1 MTEVTDNEKA
11 MSGKSK
17 SDVPKALMRAF
28 ALVSPLLLIAPA
40 AGCSDKVSDSPN
52 ISYGESETNPGAIS
66 DNANSGFIADQKAG
80 QSIRFAVTH
89 VEAATNKTTEFIPG
103 NNWDYLDDLVYDSIR
118 LTASS
123 NSEKPLQG
131 VNWRAMWASPY
142 VGGNVS
148 DYVSITKLTSDGLTA
163 QVNIVKPFANEILLT
178 AVSAENENVTG
189 SASLK
194 YVRRVSDLL
203 PRIGAENGTDDYIN
217 FDSENAFVFSCSAI
231 MSAGTL
237 SPAVTY
243 KYYAKFTSAFSDNA
257 DNYIEIN
264 RSMTGAEWLAFLTEH
279 AKDGSAI
286 DELLASENG
295 NDGRVSLYCTATVS
309 YGGKAYQFITSE
321 PIIPRFGMTEELIT
335 SVTELSLTD
344 VNGSTS
350 EIEISGG
357 TGEYTI
363 EVSES
368 LRDSVTATLNGNVL
382 TLAYHYTEEVSG
394 TIKITSGDQ
403 TVTITVEL
411 KNPDVVCLTGDTL
424 ITLANGSAKRID
436 QIEYTDKI
444 LAIDP
449 ETGEFCSTSVTYT
462 DAKIN
467 KSYNHYDRFEF
478 DDGTVVTVVHRHR
491 FYNVEDQRMI
501 HLDAFSLGDR
511 AYKIDGTCP
520 RLISAIEHYEEKET
534 MHYTIFTEK
543 QNYFANG
550 LLSGNRF
557 TKNIAKGVN

>member
-1 MTEVTDNEKA
+1 M
-11 MSGKSK
+11 
-17 SDVPKALMRAF
+17 
-28 ALVSPLLLIAPA
+28 
-40 AGCSDKVSDSPN
+40 
-52 ISYGESETNPGAIS
+52 
-66 DNANSGFIADQKAG
+66 
-80 QSIRFAVTH
+80 
-89 VEAATNKTTEFIPG
+89 
-103 NNWDYLDDLVYDSIR
+103 
-118 LTASS
+118 
-123 NSEKPLQG
+123 QG
-131 VNWRAMWASPY
+131 VNWRAVWASPY

-148 DYVSITKLTSDGLTA
+148 DYVSITKLTSDGLSA
-163 QVNIVKPFANEILLT
+163 QVNIIKPFANEILLT

-194 YVRRVSDLL
+194 YVRRVSDLQ
-203 PRIGAENGTDDYIN
+203 PRIGAENGTDDYIKLS
-217 FDSENAFVFSCSAI
+217 SENAFVFSCSAI

-237 SPAVTY
+237 SPTVTY

-257 DNYIEIN
+257 DNYIETD

-286 DELLASENG
+286 AELQSSG

-309 YGGKAYQFITSE
+309 YGGKAYQFMTSE
-321 PIIPRFGMTEELIT
+321 PIIPRFATTEELTT

-357 TGEYTI
+357 TGEYTV

-368 LRDSVTATLNGNVL
+368 LQDSVTATLDGNVL

-403 TVTITVEL
+403 SVTITVEL

-424 ITLANGSAKRID
+424 ITLADGSAKRID

-462 DAKIN
+462 DAKMN

-478 DDGTVVTVVHRHR
+478 DDGTVITVVHRHR

>member
-231 MSAGTL
+231 MSACQ
-237 SPAVTY
+237 
-243 KYYAKFTSAFSDNA
+243 
-257 DNYIEIN
+257 
-264 RSMTGAEWLAFLTEH
+264 H
-279 AKDGSAI
+279 
-286 DELLASENG
+286 G

-462 DAKIN
+462 DAKMN